1 MKTLNSVVAAVAMSV
16 IVATPVMASSTLIGG
31 DATWGGSTT
40 SFANSCTFDS
50 NTAGTMT
57 LNGNL
62 WTVNSPAIVKLT
74 TRNIGN
80 VKVESDGKLRLNN
93 GAETAVA
100 DVAINY
106 ATSSVTGGPS
116 NASVNINTTNISI
129 GNLTGGGAKSMTI
142 NIDGTATMTDTNDLL
157 SNTSYVI
164 NHEVTCTQ

>member
-16 IVATPVMASSTLIGG
+16 IVATPVMASTLIGG
-31 DATWGGSTT
+31 TATWGGSTS

-62 WTVNSPAIVKLT
+62 WTVNTPAIVNLT

-80 VKVESDGKLRLNN
+80 VLVKSDGKLRRNI
-93 GAETAVA
+93 GAEAAVA
-100 DVAINY
+100 DVDVNY
-106 ATSSVTGGPS
+106 ATSSVTGVPS
-116 NASVNINTTNISI
+116 GGINFNTDNIAI

-142 NIDGTATMTDTNDLL
+142 KIDGTATMTDTNDLL
-157 SNTSYVI
+157 SNTAYKI
-164 NHEVTCTQ
+164 NHTVTCTQ

>member
-16 IVATPVMASSTLIGG
+16 IVATPVMASTLIGG
-31 DATWGGSTT
+31 TATWGGSTS

-80 VKVESDGKLRLNN
+80 VKVESDGKLRRNS
-93 GAETAVA
+93 GAEAAVA

-116 NASVNINTTNISI
+116 NASVNINTDNIAI

-142 NIDGTATMTDTNDLL
+142 KIDGTATMTDTNDLL
-157 SNTSYVI
+157 SNTAYKI
-164 NHEVTCTQ
+164 NHTVTCTQ

>member
-16 IVATPVMASSTLIGG
+16 IVATPVMASTLIGG
-31 DATWGGSTT
+31 VATWGGSTS

-50 NTAGTMT
+50 NTAGAMT

-62 WTVNSPAIVKLT
+62 WTVNTPAIVNLT

-80 VKVESDGKLRLNN
+80 VKVESDGKLRRNN
-93 GAETAVA
+93 NAETAVA

-142 NIDGTATMTDTNDLL
+142 KIDGTATMTDTNDLL

-164 NHEVTCTQ
+164 NHLVTCTQ